1 MVEANT
7 ELLGG
12 AAVTVFLALLFFG
25 VVVLWD
31 VALALRSVGDK
42 IDKLEDNIDDDL
54 TDIAHHL
61 DGMSNARGGG
71 GGTQLHL
78 SGGTISSGP
87 GPNQPQ
93 QAPQAGPQQAP
104 QAGPQQA
111 PQAGP
116 QQGQPTGD
124 PPGGVGPQPQSHS
137 QQAEQQSAAAR
148 RAEEQDEGATSS
160 ETVDRPESPRP
171 DADDPQSDD
180 RADEAGDN
188 EGSADESAS
197 DAESDADDEPSAH
210 PRAERNRGRFVTSP
224 DRTAWYA
231 TPLDHEA
238 IAAARPTI
246 AGALTDGS
254 DDGTDDSDVIA
265 AGPVGSSTGAE
276 TETRVAASET
286 VPGDA
291 TDGETNDA
299 ADGDDSEQIGD
310 PTEDGE
316 TAADVRE
323 ASDAASETTERAD
336 PEPREPGDGK
346 TDDAADGG
354 LEDPADESSDSPD
367 DIDSLSFDDLTEDAD
382 APAEGAK
389 TASTDD
395 GSADDEFAD
404 DESANANPDDP
415 DRSDV
420 PDVADGSTEPE
431 PAGEE
436 SSLEDDA
443 AADSGGAA
451 VTESDADD
459 AAPAEALSPFE
470 FDEDEFEAE
479 DVSVEDAVDT
489 MNENAPAPELSSHRF
504 DVTAEETGDGG
515 AVLTLAFEP
524 DTIEIEGST
533 KRLLQYQLQSFA
545 DRESTP
551 AADVTIGRDRIVIE
565 IADSEGTAIQ
575 RWGEAAVSIVDRTL
589 YLSDNSPDS

>member
-93 QAPQAGPQQAP
+93 QAPQAGPQQSPQAGPQQSP

-116 QQGQPTGD
+116 QQEQPTAD
-124 PPGGVGPQPQSHS
+124 PPDRADPQSQSHS
-137 QQAEQQSAAAR
+137 QQAKQQSAAAR
-148 RAEEQDEGATSS
+148 RAEEPDEGTTSS
-160 ETVDRPESPRP
+160 ETVDPTESPGS

-180 RADEAGDN
+180 RADGAADDER
-188 EGSADESAS
+188 SADESAT
-197 DAESDADDEPSAH
+197 DAEPDADDEPTEH
-210 PRAERNRGRFVTSP
+210 PRAERNRVRFITSP

-231 TPLDHEA
+231 TPLDREA
-238 IAAARPTI
+238 IVAARPTI

-254 DDGTDDSDVIA
+254 DDGIDDSDVIA

-276 TETRVAASET
+276 TEAHVTAAET
-286 VPGDA
+286 VPGDTA
-291 TDGETNDA
+291 DGETDDA
-299 ADGDDSEQIGD
+299 ADG
-310 PTEDGE
+310 
-316 TAADVRE
+316 RE
-323 ASDAASETTERAD
+323 ASDAASETAERTD
-336 PEPREPGDGK
+336 SEPRESGEREDGDAV
-346 TDDAADGG
+346 DDEADGG
-354 LEDPADESSDSPD
+354 LEDAPDESPDSPD
-367 DIDSLSFDDLTEDAD
+367 DLDSLSFDDLTEEAD

-389 TASTDD
+389 PAAVDD
-395 GSADDEFAD
+395 EPADDEFAD
-404 DESANANPDDP
+404 DESENANPDDP

-420 PDVADGSTEPE
+420 PDVADDSTEPE
-431 PAGEE
+431 PAGEDP
-436 SSLEDDA
+436 SLEDDA
-443 AADSGGAA
+443 ASDSGGAA

-459 AAPAEALSPFE
+459 AATADALSPFE

-515 AVLTLAFEP
+515 AVVTLAFEP